1 MSMLSLLKARF
12 GPPVRTME
20 GSRVTSGSPARYLL
34 RADPSFVKSI
44 SAIWALVK
52 RHVPLVTAKAEIEQ
66 VLMGREAVVDV
77 PMLEDAA
84 VFEAELRELGVRA
97 TREASAAAAEG

>member
-1 MSMLSLLKARF
+1 
-12 GPPVRTME
+12 
-20 GSRVTSGSPARYLL
+20 
-34 RADPSFVKSI
+34 
-44 SAIWALVK
+44 
-52 RHVPLVTAKAEIEQ
+52 
-66 VLMGREAVVDV
+66 MGREAVVDV